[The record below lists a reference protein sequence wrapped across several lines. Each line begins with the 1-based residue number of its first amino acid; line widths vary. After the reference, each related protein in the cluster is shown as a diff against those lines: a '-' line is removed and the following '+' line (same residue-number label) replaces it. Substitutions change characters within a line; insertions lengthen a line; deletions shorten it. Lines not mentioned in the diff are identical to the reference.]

1 MKDSKF
7 AGREIKIVNNLFKR
21 YIDKNKTIKEEKL
34 TSMQSWIIRYLY
46 KNNDKDIFQKDIE
59 KEFSIR
65 RSTATV
71 LLQLMEKNDLIRKES
86 VDYDARLKKLN
97 LTNKSL
103 NIHKTIIED
112 IKNFEKQLINGISE
126 NDLNVFFKVIEK
138 MKQNIE

>member
-7 AGREIKIVNNLFKR
+7 AGREIKTVNSLFKR

-71 LLQLMEKNDLIRKES
+71 LLQLMEKNDLIIKES

-103 NIHKTIIED
+103 NIHNIIIED

-126 NDLNVFFKVIEK
+126 DDLNTFFKVIEK

>member
-21 YIDKNKTIKEEKL
+21 YIDKNKSIKEEKL

-71 LLQLMEKNDLIRKES
+71 LLQLMEKNDLIIKES

-103 NIHKTIIED
+103 NIHKMIIED
-112 IKNFEKQLINGISE
+112 IRNFEKQLINGISE
-126 NDLNVFFKVIEK
+126 DDLKTFFKVIEK

>member
-7 AGREIKIVNNLFKR
+7 AGREIKTVNNLFKR

-71 LLQLMEKNDLIRKES
+71 LPQLMEKNDLI
-86 VDYDARLKKLN
+86 
-97 LTNKSL
+97 
-103 NIHKTIIED
+103 
-112 IKNFEKQLINGISE
+112 IK
-126 NDLNVFFKVIEK
+126 
-138 MKQNIE
+138 